1 MEQQDILSRLLVTLG
16 SLSDKLSML
25 EAMFQTVI
33 TKNIIDIDRSFE
45 MEKQVWIIDV
55 KLYTNI

>member
-1 MEQQDILSRLLVTLG
+1 MCIRDRLVTLG

-33 TKNIIDIDRSFE
+33 TKNIIDIARSFE

>member
-1 MEQQDILSRLLVTLG
+1 MEQQDILSKLLVTLG

-33 TKNIIDIDRSFE
+33 TKNIIDISRSFE

>member
-1 MEQQDILSRLLVTLG
+1 MEQQDILSKLLVTLG

-33 TKNIIDIDRSFE
+33 TENIIDIARSFE

-55 KLYTNI
+55 KLHTNI

>member
-1 MEQQDILSRLLVTLG
+1 MEQQDILSKLLVTLG

-33 TKNIIDIDRSFE
+33 TENIIDIARSFE

>member
-1 MEQQDILSRLLVTLG
+1 MEQQDILSKLLVTLG

-33 TKNIIDIDRSFE
+33 TKNIIDIARRFE

>member
-33 TKNIIDIDRSFE
+33 TKNIIDIARSFE

>member
-1 MEQQDILSRLLVTLG
+1 MEQQDILSKLLVTLG

-33 TKNIIDIDRSFE
+33 TKNIIDIARSFE

-55 KLYTNI
+55 KLHTNI

>member
-1 MEQQDILSRLLVTLG
+1 MEQQDILSKLLVTLR

-33 TKNIIDIDRSFE
+33 TKNIIDIARSFE

>member
-1 MEQQDILSRLLVTLG
+1 MEQQDILSKLLVTLG

-33 TKNIIDIDRSFE
+33 TKNIIDIARSFE